1 MTDTSTAD
9 ATGNTTIV
17 MVLDRSGSMVSCREA
32 TITAVNK
39 YLKDS
44 KADATLKGADFE
56 LVIFDTDSI
65 DTIRDGK
72 IADAKELTAADFEP
86 RSGTP
91 LLDAIGR
98 GIGKIDAKLAVSN
111 GEKAILVVVTDGHE
125 NQSRKHTYESIEAL
139 ISDRQEKGWLIL
151 FLGAG
156 LASAQQGTRMGI
168 RPANVA
174 NIGLDEAALSETM
187 MAMSASNARYASFSC
202 FVDSKAYAGSEKFTK
217 QMRKRMGDATGGK
230 GIVDVDTL
238 DDLKKAI
245 NRGQPAAAQK
255 PEDIWVDN
263 GPDDIWR
270 S

>member
-17 MVLDRSGSMVSCREA
+17 MVLDRSGSMSSCREA

-44 KADATLKGADFE
+44 KADATLTTADFE
-56 LVIFDTDSI
+56 LVIFDTQSI

-72 IADAKELTAADFEP
+72 IADATELTAADFEP

-98 GIGKIDAKLAVSN
+98 GIGKIDAKLAASN
-111 GEKAILVVVTDGHE
+111 GEKAILVVVTDGEE
-125 NQSRKHTYESIEAL
+125 NESRKHTYESIEAL
-139 ISDRQEKGWLIL
+139 IADRQEKGWLIL

-168 RPANVA
+168 RSANVA

-187 MAMSASNARYASFSC
+187 MAMSSRMLVMLAFPALTTARPMPARRSSPSRC
-202 FVDSKAYAGSEKFTK
+202 ARGWA
-217 QMRKRMGDATGGK
+217 
-230 GIVDVDTL
+230 IV
-238 DDLKKAI
+238 
-245 NRGQPAAAQK
+245 RRQGHRRCRRP
-255 PEDIWVDN
+255 
-263 GPDDIWR
+263 
-270 S
+270 

>member
-1 MTDTSTAD
+1 MTETSKTD
-9 ATGNTTIV
+9 ATGHTTIV
-17 MVLDRSGSMVSCREA
+17 MVLDRSGSMSSCREA

-44 KADATLKGADFE
+44 KADATLKDAEFE
-56 LVIFDTDSI
+56 LVIFDTESI

-72 IADAKELTAADFEP
+72 IADTAELTAADFAP

-98 GIGKIDAKLAVSN
+98 GIGKIDVKLAASN
-111 GEKAILVVVTDGHE
+111 GEKAIMVVVTDGQE

-139 ISDRQEKGWLIL
+139 IDDRQEKGWLIL

-187 MAMSASNARYASFSC
+187 MAMSVSNIRYACSDFEDAK
-202 FVDSKAYAGSEKFTK
+202 VYARSEKFTM
-217 QMRKRMGDATGGK
+217 QMRRRMGDASGGK
-230 GIVDVDTL
+230 GIVDVDIV

-245 NRGQPAAAQK
+245 KRGQ
-255 PEDIWVDN
+255 
-263 GPDDIWR
+263 
-270 S
+270 

>member
-17 MVLDRSGSMVSCREA
+17 MILDRSGSMASCREA

-39 YLKDS
+39 YLKES
-44 KADATLKGADFE
+44 KADATLTAAEFE

-72 IADAKELTAADFEP
+72 IADATELTAADFVP

-98 GIGKIDAKLAVSN
+98 GIGKIDAKLAASN
-111 GEKAILVVVTDGHE
+111 GEKAILVVVTDGEE
-125 NQSRKHTYESIEAL
+125 NQSQKHTYESIQAL

-168 RPANVA
+168 RSANVA
-174 NIGLDEAALSETM
+174 NIGLDETSLSEAM
-187 MAMSASNARYASFSC
+187 MAMSVSNVRYAASHFE
-202 FVDSKAYAGSEKFTK
+202 DAKEYAGSEKFTK
-217 QMRKRMGDATGGK
+217 QMRKRMGDKSGGK
-230 GIVDVDTL
+230 GIVDVEPL
-238 DDLKKAI
+238 DDLQKVA
-245 NRGQPAAAQK
+245 NRGQPAAARE

>member
-1 MTDTSTAD
+1 MTETSTTD

-17 MVLDRSGSMVSCREA
+17 MVLDRSGSMSSCREA

-44 KADATLKGADFE
+44 KADATLKDADFE
-56 LVIFDTDSI
+56 LVIFDTQSI

-72 IADAKELTAADFEP
+72 IADATELTAADFEP

-98 GIGKIDAKLAVSN
+98 GVGKIDAKLAASN
-111 GEKAILVVVTDGHE
+111 GEKAILVVVTDGQE
-125 NQSRKHTYESIEAL
+125 NRSRKHTYESIEAL
-139 ISDRQEKGWLIL
+139 IADRQEKGWLIL

-156 LASAQQGTRMGI
+156 LASAQQGIRMGI
-168 RPANVA
+168 RSANVA
-174 NIGLDEAALSETM
+174 NIGLDEVALGETM
-187 MAMSASNARYASFSC
+187 AAMSMTNARYASTLSFE
-202 FVDSKAYAGSEKFTK
+202 DAKAYAGSEKFTR
-217 QMRKRMGDATGGK
+217 QLRMSMGDQSGGA
-230 GIVDVDTL
+230 GIVDVDAI

-245 NRGQPAAAQK
+245 NLGKPAAAPK
-255 PEDIWVDN
+255 PDDAWDESASGDIW
-263 GPDDIWR
+263 G

>member
-1 MTDTSTAD
+1 
-9 ATGNTTIV
+9 
-17 MVLDRSGSMVSCREA
+17 MVLDRSGSMSSCREA

-39 YLKDS
+39 YLKAS
-44 KADATLKGADFE
+44 KADATLKDADFE

-72 IADAKELTAADFEP
+72 IADTTELTAADFEP

-98 GIGKIDAKLAVSN
+98 GIGKIDAKLAASN
-111 GEKAILVVVTDGHE
+111 GEKAILVVVTDGQE
-125 NQSRKHTYESIEAL
+125 NESRKHTYESIQAL
-139 ISDRQEKGWLIL
+139 IAERQEKGWLIL

-174 NIGLDEAALSETM
+174 NIGLDEASLSETM
-187 MAMSASNARYASFSC
+187 VAMSLSNVRYARSHFE
-202 FVDSKAYAGSEKFTK
+202 DAKEYAGSEKFTK

-230 GIVDVDTL
+230 GIVDVDAL

-245 NRGQPAAAQK
+245 NRGQPAAAPK
-255 PEDIWVDN
+255 PDDAWDES
-263 GPDDIWR
+263 GFDDIWG